1 MSNPTNPSNMGSAP
15 DDSVP
20 TQEGTQQPAAD
31 PQRPNQPYYSTE
43 RAAAIQSLSRPGG
56 ITHQEAVASLL
67 GSGRHAEIPSMY
79 HAGVTRGTSLD
90 ACMSEEQSAHAA
102 RHYGSYTPQDTR
114 RRYPSQPYGYQQPYA
129 NQPYAGQPY
138 AGQPQENT
146 SQYTSNGTQTG
157 PQDSQ
162 NQGGYYRSG

>member
-1 MSNPTNPSNMGSAP
+1 
-15 DDSVP
+15 
-20 TQEGTQQPAAD
+20 
-31 PQRPNQPYYSTE
+31 
-43 RAAAIQSLSRPGG
+43 
-56 ITHQEAVASLL
+56 
-67 GSGRHAEIPSMY
+67 
-79 HAGVTRGTSLD
+79 
-90 ACMSEEQSAHAA
+90 MSEEQSAHAA

-138 AGQPQENT
+138 AGQPFAGQPYAGQPQENT